1 MNATFRN
8 ELLRRHRRAVLMRAG
23 LPYRVCIAVV
33 YALFAAPLAAQRP
46 PSPDSIAPPPPA
58 DSAVVRVSTGD
69 RSAGEPFFTATDA
82 WLGLGFAAG
91 TVALAPLDQTL
102 ANALQDST
110 LQVHAVL
117 GDFADGFRLLGF
129 PGTVIIGGSMYAIGR
144 VGGNDRLAA
153 IGLHS
158 TEAVALSFGIVGTIK
173 GLAGRARPARN
184 PDDPF
189 DMRFARGLTEG
200 SDYRSFP
207 SGHTAAAFAFAAAVT
222 SEMRR
227 HSPEASPWVGAALYT
242 GAALVGVSRMYHN
255 RHWASDVIGGAAI
268 GTFSGLKV
276 VHYHYRNPD
285 NPLDRWLLATRI
297 LPTTDGGLAIVWTVP
312 MR

>member
-1 MNATFRN
+1 MNRNSFR
-8 ELLRRHRRAVLMRAG
+8 LSIG
-23 LPYRVCIAVV
+23 LVF
-33 YALFAAPLAAQRP
+33 ALSAAPLTAQRAP
-46 PSPDSIAPPPPA
+46 LPDSIAPPASA
-58 DSAVVRVSTGD
+58 DSTIVFAPVAD
-69 RSAGEPFFTATDA
+69 QSAGGPFFTATDA

-91 TVALAPLDQTL
+91 VVALAPLDLTL
-102 ANALQDST
+102 ADALQDST
-110 LQVHAVL
+110 LQVHGVL
-117 GDFADGFRLLGF
+117 RDFADGFRLLGF
-129 PGTVIIGGSMYAIGR
+129 PGTVVIGGSMYAIGR

-158 TEAVALSFGIVGTIK
+158 TEAVVLSVGIVGTIK

-276 VHYHYRNPD
+276 VHYHYRNPE
-285 NPLDRWLLATRI
+285 NRLDRWLLATRI
-297 LPTTDGGLAIVWTVP
+297 LPTPDGGLAIVWTVP